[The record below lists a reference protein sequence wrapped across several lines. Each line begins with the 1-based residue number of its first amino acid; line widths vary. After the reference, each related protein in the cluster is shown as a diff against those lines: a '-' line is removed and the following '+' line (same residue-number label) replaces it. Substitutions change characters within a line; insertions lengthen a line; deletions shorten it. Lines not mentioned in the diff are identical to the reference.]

1 MIQTYYSIIIYNF
14 KKDEDEPEKSTNQ
27 EQRLKEI
34 LIKAMNKKPKENAE
48 NENPENP
55 DDSPKSRQKRQV
67 IENLIETSLQS
78 GTGSAKRT
86 DSRVISDAASEVPE
100 SVEKNPSN
108 RTSPQPEMAIESSES
123 DNTINFVNN
132 ESGARSLDIS
142 ADLSMNPQ
150 VVLTRL
156 KDTTKTRKRNHQNI
170 SSDQENVENT
180 GQKDADNHG

>member
-1 MIQTYYSIIIYNF
+1 
-14 KKDEDEPEKSTNQ
+14 
-27 EQRLKEI
+27 
-34 LIKAMNKKPKENAE
+34 MNKKPKENAE

-78 GTGSAKRT
+78 GAESAKRT

-156 KDTTKTRKRNHQNI
+156 KDTTKTRKRSHQNI
-170 SSDQENVENT
+170 SSDPENVENT
-180 GQKDADNHG
+180 GQVEKDADSQGLVPISFLKFVRFFLKNFVILKHFSNFVI